1 MTKEPQYEIT
11 GRQGLFN
18 AVRYTDVDF
27 YDYDTDCTK
36 VLAKSNID
44 FSQTS
49 LPSRTQQDPL
59 KDQINSTEVTEVT
72 QASKSN
78 SMVAFDRYTGREDN
92 LIYRSTEETRRHF
105 KNQTT
110 LVKVK
115 DRLAG

>member
-44 FSQTS
+44 FSQSS